1 MHVSCLEWRHFL
13 WKLCLPLT
21 TQHHKNN
28 LKTTT
33 SVMVETGKKLSI
45 ILALTHRGQQICKWT
60 TFGLCS
66 NLCPDHVSLFL
77 ASAWANHLLTLISC
91 SDFAVWDNNPYLH
104 FGIVRSIQFLQSAL
118 ASQMKGHLE
127 VKSVLLPL
135 LLTCLKGKP
144 QPDKTPLNKHHPVL
158 ERQQSPI
165 QLQKPP
171 TSTNFANWTN
181 YWDPNSTFCC

>member
-1 MHVSCLEWRHFL
+1 MHVSCLEQKHFL
-13 WKLCLPLT
+13 WKLYLPLT

-33 SVMVETGKKLSI
+33 SVMVETGKNPKYHLSTDTQRTADLQVNHI
-45 ILALTHRGQQICKWT
+45 WFVQQLVPRLCFSF
-60 TFGLCS
+60 FG
-66 NLCPDHVSLFL
+66 
-77 ASAWANHLLTLISC
+77 ISMSKPFSH
-91 SDFAVWDNNPYLH
+91 SDPMFWFCCHWDNNPYLH
-104 FGIVRSIQFLQSAL
+104 FGIVRSIQFVQSAL

-144 QPDKTPLNKHHPVL
+144 QPDKTLLNKHHPVL

-181 YWDPNSTFCC
+181 Y